1 MAQNDERAQR
11 LKQIA
16 DQVAACRLCR
26 LYEKTT
32 NPVPGSGDPNAEIVF
47 VGEGPGEQEDLQGLP
62 FVGRSGQYL
71 DYLLSLIGMK
81 RSQVF
86 IANVVKHRPPGN
98 RDPQPDEILACQ
110 PYLDTQLQIL
120 DPLLIVTL
128 GRFSMA
134 RYFPNAKISSIHG
147 TPRYEERIA
156 YYPLYHPAAALRNPG
171 LRQDMEDDINRIPA
185 LLAEVRKLRSGA
197 VTLEVEESASAL
209 PPEDDSPL
217 RQLSLF

>member
-1 MAQNDERAQR
+1 MTQNDERAR
-11 LKQIA
+11 KLNQIA
-16 DQVAACRLCR
+16 EQVAACRLCR
-26 LYEKTT
+26 LYEKATH
-32 NPVPGSGDPNAEIVF
+32 PVPGSGDPNAEIVF
-47 VGEGPGEQEDLQGLP
+47 IGEGPGEQEDLQGLP

-71 DYLLSLIGMK
+71 DYLLGLIGMK

-98 RDPQPDEILACQ
+98 RDPLPDEILACR

-120 DPLLIVTL
+120 DPLVIVTL
-128 GRFSMA
+128 GRFSMG

-147 TPRYEERIA
+147 TPRYEERTA
-156 YYPLYHPAAALRNPG
+156 FYPLYHPAAALRNPG

-185 LLAEVRKLRSGA
+185 IVAEIRKRRADTGMP
-197 VTLEVEESASAL
+197 EEDQ
-209 PPEDDSPL
+209 PTRPEDDSPL